1 MNACLIPYFIYIY
14 PSIYRLLGYH
24 LHEFSFFLLFSL
36 PPPSIYQ
43 SISPFIAA
51 DNYIGVFYQF
61 LVALHIYYDIGWD
74 VYCEYA
80 LLLLWVVNYRSNP
93 LFPLFLDV

>member
-1 MNACLIPYFIYIY
+1 MLASFHIYIY
-14 PSIYRLLGYH
+14 PSIYRLLGVTTYTS
-24 LHEFSFFLLFSL
+24 FVSFFLLFSL

-43 SISPFIAA
+43 SIQTFIAA
-51 DNYIGVFYQF
+51 DNYIGVLYQF
-61 LVALHIYYDIGWD
+61 LVALHIYYDIGWN
-74 VYCEYA
+74 VYCEYG